1 VPLADIYGVVKGVE
15 TTALKRSVERDLS
28 EGGASPSS
36 DRSADRCADRYA
48 ERSQACFSLLTPK
61 RTLDFEVANPWLTL
75 LIVRA
80 MRLFLGAHFDTIAP
94 ARFFSPVCL
103 IPATASP
110 RAARA
115 ARAARSHSIVW
126 TAGDVNS
133 KLLPKVIQLPL
144 CIQSTFSNDT
154 SSIVAVYVRCA
165 CT

>member
-15 TTALKRSVERDLS
+15 TTALKRSVERDLA
-28 EGGASPSS
+28 EGGGASPSS
-36 DRSADRCADRYA
+36 DRSADRSAERYA
-48 ERSQACFSLLTPK
+48 ERCQACFSLLTPK

-133 KLLPKVIQLPL
+133 KLLPKVTQLAL
-144 CIQSTFSNDT
+144 SMQSPFRV
-154 SSIVAVYVRCA
+154 ILVV
-165 CT
+165 